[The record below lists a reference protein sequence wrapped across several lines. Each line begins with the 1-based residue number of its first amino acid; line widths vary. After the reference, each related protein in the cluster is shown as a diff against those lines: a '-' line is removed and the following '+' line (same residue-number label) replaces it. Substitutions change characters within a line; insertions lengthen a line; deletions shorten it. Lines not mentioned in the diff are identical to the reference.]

1 MSALSGYAPE
11 NRSPVLA
18 DLIAPSRVRSVNDF
32 LLNAVMV
39 LGGAGF
45 VALLAQIT
53 IPTVPVPVTAQTL
66 GVILVGSALGASRGT
81 ISLAVYVLLGFFLPI
96 YADGA
101 SGTVAEIGSIA
112 GASGGYLIGFV
123 FAAGLVGWLS
133 EHGDDRRVI
142 TALGSYVVGLLVIF
156 AFGLVGLKLAAPA
169 LVEAGFM
176 ASTSWSTVIEDGFT
190 FFIGWEVLK
199 ALAAALLMPAAWK
212 LADLRNSRD
221 SD

>member
-1 MSALSGYAPE
+1 MSAFPGIAPE
-11 NRSPVLA
+11 HRYPVLA
-18 DLIAPSRVRSVNDF
+18 DLIASSRIRSLNDF
-32 LLNAVMV
+32 LLNALMV

-66 GVILVGSALGASRGT
+66 GVIVVGSALGASRGA
-81 ISLAVYVLLGFFLPI
+81 ISMAVYVLLGFFLPI
-96 YADGA
+96 YAAGA

-112 GASGGYLIGFV
+112 GASGGYLVGFI

-133 EHGDDRRVI
+133 ERGDDRRVI

-156 AFGLVGLKLAAPA
+156 AFGLAGLKLAAPA

-176 ASTSWSTVIEDGFT
+176 ANASWSTVIEDGFT
-190 FFIGWEVLK
+190 VFIGWEVLK
-199 ALAAALLMPAAWK
+199 AVVAALLMPAAWK
-212 LADLRNSRD
+212 VARYRNSREAG
-221 SD
+221 